1 MNNFQNF
8 DTEIHKD
15 IIGKILSER
24 ESDKQALEKMYKIL
38 NEASEAD
45 ELTMDTDLIDE
56 CIKTI
61 EILEGNKEYV
71 SQEKLLEM
79 KQSVKLKYIN
89 PGDKKYKQDYK
100 KKFLR
105 IVACLVLFFSAT
117 VAVANAFG
125 FNPVKMIVSW
135 KEDTFNM
142 SSQNGSDIIQNDSA
156 LSGVSFDKLEDAIL
170 DIKPTPML
178 PVWIPE
184 GFTFKYAEKYERNSN
199 IDLLLYYEDNNKNII
214 FDFTIYKNT
223 DINAENEA
231 YFEKDSSDVEIYEKN
246 GVNHYIF
253 SNINQIQAVW
263 TKLNVIY
270 NVSGDISSDEVK
282 KIIDTMYGG

>member
-15 IIGKILSER
+15 IISKILSER

-89 PGDKKYKQDYK
+89 PGDKNYKQNYK

-135 KEDTFNM
+135 KEDTFNI
-142 SSQNGSDIIQNDSA
+142 SSQNGSDIIQNDIA

-170 DIKPTPML
+170 DIKPAPML

-184 GFTFKYAEKYERNSN
+184 GFTFKYAEKYERNSS